1 MVSALEEYKSAIATL
16 EKAGNDNAAYDA
28 AELFEKAF
36 GVSVHSAKAQRLSGG
51 EGLLSFKMMIN
62 RRAEG
67 FPLQYILGEWEF
79 YGITVK
85 VGEGVL
91 IPRQDTETL
100 VETVIKKNRNKSP
113 VIVDLCSGSGC
124 IALALERELSPREI
138 YAVEKSERAAVFL
151 NENIKLNSSKIKP
164 VIGDCLDKS
173 ATESLPPADIIVCN
187 PPYLTKEDMESLQ
200 REVTFEPEEALF
212 GGEDGLDFYRDITR
226 SYKTRL
232 CHNGMLAFEVG
243 YTQAEEVMEILIQAG
258 FEDVRA
264 YEDYCGVKRVVIGF
278 YTEKG
283 NVKVY

>member
-1 MVSALEEYKSAIATL
+1 MVSLKEEYKSAIKQL
-16 EKAGNDNAAYDA
+16 RDSGNDNAEFDA
-28 AELFEKAF
+28 GQLFTCAF
-36 GVSVHSAKAQRLSGG
+36 GFDIHSPKAEAETAQGLVAFKVMIQKRCGG
-51 EGLLSFKMMIN
+51 Y
-62 RRAEG
+62 
-67 FPLQYILGEWEF
+67 PLQYILGEWEF

-100 VETVIKKNRNKSP
+100 VEAVIRKNRNKSP

-124 IALALERELSPREI
+124 IALALEKELSPKEV
-138 YAVEKSERAAVFL
+138 YAVEKSEKAAFFL
-151 NENIKLNSSKIKP
+151 NENIILNNSSVKPIK
-164 VIGDCLDKS
+164 GDCLEK
-173 ATESLPPADIIVCN
+173 TLIGSLPAADIIVCN
-187 PPYLTKEDMESLQ
+187 PPYLTKGDMDQLQ
-200 REVTFEPEEALF
+200 REVTYEPKEALF

-226 SYKTRL
+226 AYKTRL
-232 CHNGMLAFEVG
+232 AHNGMLAFEVG

-264 YEDYCGVKRVVIGF
+264 YEDYCGVKRAVLGF